1 MNYDALRS
9 EMRGWRRFRIEYGG
23 HSGAAHVPLTNVF
36 MAFSPLENTD
46 WDYLTGKVDYDIQP
60 LRAVWRVRDASHF
73 GFYLFPQQV
82 TALQAQK
89 YGAGPFV
96 YAFDENLGVF
106 SRIDPGKTTLVKADW
121 QIPRDKAF
129 WIALAVLR
137 FLSPIP
143 KCDPSPRER
152 IAQSNGNS
160 LMTIPIRGAVAR
172 LMEVTEASSDRYW
185 YVPRPRTTNTQPDV
199 LRRSLR
205 NSLKAYEPTTC

>member
-1 MNYDALRS
+1 MTVHTSASTCFRS
-9 EMRGWRRFRIEYGG
+9 RLLPV
-23 HSGAAHVPLTNVF
+23 HAKN
-36 MAFSPLENTD
+36 
-46 WDYLTGKVDYDIQP
+46 
-60 LRAVWRVRDASHF
+60 
-73 GFYLFPQQV
+73 
-82 TALQAQK
+82 

-106 SRIDPGKTTLVKADW
+106 SRRDPGKTTLVKADW

-160 LMTIPIRGAVAR
+160 LMTIPIRSAVAR
-172 LMEVTEASSDRYW
+172 LMEVTEANSDRHW
-185 YVPRPRTTNTQPDV
+185 YVPRDASTTKPFFPGAVTATVEVLQVEVTGSWSQADAAY
-199 LRRSLR
+199 LRRLLHERFSQS
-205 NSLKAYEPTTC
+205 N